1 MKDLVDNDLNIGDK
15 CYHIMNS
22 KSGWS
27 LCVIEIVEFKPKTLI
42 GRIINNNPSV
52 SHPHKNHGDGYWF
65 KEGDLTNAIS
75 PFTLIKVKEE

>member
-27 LCVIEIVEFKPKTLI
+27 LSVIEIVEFKPKTLI
-42 GRIINNNPSV
+42 GRIINSNPSL
-52 SHPHKNHGDGYWF
+52 SHPHKNHGDDYWF

>member
-1 MKDLVDNDLNIGDK
+1 MKDLVDNYLSIGDK
-15 CYHIMNS
+15 CYHIVNS

-42 GRIINNNPSV
+42 GRIVNNNPSM
-52 SHPHKNHGDGYWF
+52 SYQHKNHGGSYWF

-75 PFTLIKVKEE
+75 PFTLIKIV

>member
-52 SHPHKNHGDGYWF
+52 SHPHKNHGDDYWF

-75 PFTLIKVKEE
+75 PFTLIKVKEG

>member
-27 LCVIEIVEFKPKTLI
+27 LSVIEIVEFKPKTLI
-42 GRIINNNPSV
+42 GRVVNVTPSL
-52 SHPHKNHGDGYWF
+52 SHPHKNHGDDYWF
-65 KEGDLTNAIS
+65 KEGDLSNPIS
-75 PFTLIKVKEE
+75 PFTLIKIV

>member
-52 SHPHKNHGDGYWF
+52 SHPHKNHGDDYWF

-75 PFTLIKVKEE
+75 PFTLIKVKE

>member
-52 SHPHKNHGDGYWF
+52 SHPHKNHGDDYWF

>member
-52 SHPHKNHGDGYWF
+52 SHPHKNHSGNYWF

-75 PFTLIKVKEE
+75 PFTLIKVKE

>member
-15 CYHIMNS
+15 CYRIMNS

-52 SHPHKNHGDGYWF
+52 SHPHKNHGDDYWF

-75 PFTLIKVKEE
+75 PFTLIKVKE

>member
-1 MKDLVDNDLNIGDK
+1 MVKDLVGNNLNIGDN
-15 CYHIMNS
+15 CYYIMNS

-52 SHPHKNHGDGYWF
+52 SHPHKNHGDDYWF
-65 KEGDLTNAIS
+65 KEGDLTNAIT
-75 PFTLIKVKEE
+75 PFTLIKIKE